1 MTIPRIHAVAQFIT
15 SWPGLR
21 ARAMTIYYGN
31 LFEAFPNVEK
41 LLQQTIKTPFF
52 LIYEI
57 LESMDLGDNTFIEKI
72 P

>member
-1 MTIPRIHAVAQFIT
+1 
-15 SWPGLR
+15 
-21 ARAMTIYYGN
+21 MTIYYGN